1 MMKSNGSNCSIETQ
15 LLNFGLGLAKLE
27 QGIGLLAKQ
36 LDSMGSG
43 KSVLNARTV
52 IT

>member
-1 MMKSNGSNCSIETQ
+1 MKSNGSDSSIETQ

-36 LDSMGSG
+36 LDSMGSA
-43 KSVLNARTV
+43 KCVLNARTV